1 MDVPNDITSQGM
13 STKPQTESQPSPYP
27 MPRMNSV
34 RPCPKSGPYSFREY
48 EALYP
53 ESAQMIL
60 MARRYSRHGQLMISR
75 ELGID
80 LSWDSYIGELTL
92 GPPRERL
99 MFFEWHFAAETARRM
114 IEEARRSRE
123 LRRIMGIRSAKKEL
137 PELLKQFHQFEKES
151 RNPELSDIARKN
163 LKKSVA
169 RLRKKFCTV
178 HEQAYGPGKKLVGV
192 VASDSQ
198 KYCHLS
204 LAEKFAKALMLA
216 IDSGML
222 SEGLTEQ
229 LRQMATPESLAQM
242 AGMFFAVAGVHAL
255 VHETPAAPAAWLV
268 DATFLGLGGR
278 DLIISITNIYL
289 AVKDICNE
297 RDLRQ
302 AADDVAS
309 ELSGPASGALV
320 NLLLWG
326 LGRTAGRVKQKYEL
340 DPSLVILCTNPFWP
354 FHWLRKKKKKKKST
368 DGDESSSGSEI
379 QRGFTVQE
387 ASDGIHYEIVTSDGR
402 VLPFRFSDVDSAR
415 IWCEESNA
423 PRGGVSFGP
432 ESVGA
437 AQAPGGVHTPIRDL
451 KPIEGAAHSA
461 PRPYLQNLTDDE
473 LLRAARN
480 PTNGDG
486 LVRSTRDGVLRDG
499 NGRAYELI
507 RRANDPNSTISPD
520 DLVPVEDYTPDLSM
534 FPDLD

>member
-1 MDVPNDITSQGM
+1 
-13 STKPQTESQPSPYP
+13 
-27 MPRMNSV
+27 
-34 RPCPKSGPYSFREY
+34 
-48 EALYP
+48 
-53 ESAQMIL
+53 
-60 MARRYSRHGQLMISR
+60 
-75 ELGID
+75 
-80 LSWDSYIGELTL
+80 
-92 GPPRERL
+92 

-123 LRRIMGIRSAKKEL
+123 LRRIMGIRSAQKEL
-137 PELLKQFHQFEKES
+137 PELFEQFQQFKKES

-163 LKKSVA
+163 LEKSVT

-178 HEQAYGPGKKLVGV
+178 HEQAYGSGKKLVGV

-216 IDSGML
+216 IDSGRL

-268 DATFLGLGGR
+268 DATFWGLGGR

-340 DPSLVILCTNPFWP
+340 DPSLVILCTNPSWP
-354 FHWLRKKKKKKKST
+354 FHWLRKKKKKKST

-415 IWCEESNA
+415 IWCEKSNA
-423 PRGGVSFGP
+423 PRVVGELEYVHQLKANKVTDLAELNDQVNGQIRRMNEIIRDEGMAGLKQRIRNYNRQLEQQGRKHIRDNLAKPDDGMAWLHEPDMRTGGLPTDVTRQGNRRINSIIG
-432 ESVGA
+432 GQA
-437 AQAPGGVHTPIRDL
+437 DKIAQAILDMSDDVTEIT
-451 KPIEGAAHSA
+451 S
-461 PRPYLQNLTDDE
+461 NL
-473 LLRAARN
+473 
-480 PTNGDG
+480 
-486 LVRSTRDGVLRDG
+486 
-499 NGRAYELI
+499 LI
-507 RRANDPNSTISPD
+507 RQAR
-520 DLVPVEDYTPDLSM
+520 
-534 FPDLD
+534 